1 MRYSAR
7 LAYHDNVLMRKID
20 GILCVRLRY
29 ALDGVSTFTQQFHY
43 FIHQLLL
50 YTFGLDFVFCFFFA
64 LITRHSLIT
73 SETEFV
79 YVTNRSSLWNV
90 MQYKYKIELIRIEV
104 QWPRSKTEIISQRAH
119 CNGIYTNDIIVWTV
133 RVVCIC
139 IQNNKN
145 AICMYRVVNYDV
157 FIYIY
162 IL

>member
-1 MRYSAR
+1 M
-7 LAYHDNVLMRKID
+7 AYYACAWGMLWMVFPLSRNNFITSYINYYYIRSVW
-20 GILCVRLRY
+20 ILFF
-29 ALDGVSTFTQQFHY
+29 A
-43 FIHQLLL
+43 
-50 YTFGLDFVFCFFFA
+50 FFFA

>member
-1 MRYSAR
+1 M
-7 LAYHDNVLMRKID
+7 AYYACAWGMLWMVFPLSRNNFITSYINYYYIRSVW
-20 GILCVRLRY
+20 ILFF
-29 ALDGVSTFTQQFHY
+29 A
-43 FIHQLLL
+43 
-50 YTFGLDFVFCFFFA
+50 FFFA

-162 IL
+162 TLTISITILYVLTETEQD